1 MPVRPKARITASA
14 VMWAPNKRTAGT
26 VPLFA
31 SSSSVGR
38 RVNLEVIAL
47 PLQKPLMQKH
57 IRLHVRSL
65 QNTVFRGDS
74 WNEKTLKSG
83 TGTTTTER
91 IGHQYCGHR
100 AEISE
105 TWPCGR
111 RALSIGEQR
120 AADILSVIA

>member
-14 VMWAPNKRTAGT
+14 VMWAPNTSTAGT
-26 VPLFA
+26 DPLLPA
-31 SSSSVGR
+31 SSSVGR

-105 TWPCGR
+105 TCLAGGQPC
-111 RALSIGEQR
+111 S
-120 AADILSVIA
+120 